1 MSPLFLSILTAV
13 LYAGIAFYCWGMK
26 WQSATTAGATRAAER
41 LAIVVPVL
49 LHGWL
54 LYRLVFTPAGF
65 NMGVTIAISLI
76 TWLTLILY
84 GVSSMRY
91 HLEALNPIVLPI
103 AAVGA
108 LLPVLIG
115 DTHLLP
121 YGGYALF
128 KAHFLTAF
136 LAYALFT
143 IAALHGV
150 VMALAEKRLHARELT
165 ALTALPPL
173 MTMERLLFQ
182 LIGTGFVLL
191 TITLAS
197 GMLFSEELFG
207 KPVSFAYFTQHKAVF
222 AILSWLIYAAL
233 LAGRRIYGWRGRTAL
248 IWSLSGFAALILAYV
263 GTKTVLEILLH
274 RVP

>member
-1 MSPLFLSILTAV
+1 MPGPFLFILTAL
-13 LYAGIAFYCWGMK
+13 LYAGLALYCGRMK
-26 WQSATTAGATRAAER
+26 WQTPAATAPATRTAER
-41 LAIVVPVL
+41 IAIVVPLL

-54 LYRLVFTPAGF
+54 LYGLIFTQAGF

-76 TWLTLILY
+76 TWITLLIY
-84 GVSSMRY
+84 MASSMRY
-91 HLEALNPIVLPI
+91 HLEALNPVVLPI

-108 LLPVLIG
+108 VLPILIP

-128 KAHFLTAF
+128 KAHLLTAF

-165 ALTALPPL
+165 ALTELPPL
-173 MTMERLLFQ
+173 MTMERLLFR
-182 LIGTGFVLL
+182 LIGAGFVLL

-197 GMLFSEELFG
+197 GILFSEELFG
-207 KPVSFAYFTQHKAVF
+207 KPASFTYFTQHKTVF

-248 IWSLSGFAALILAYV
+248 IWSLSGFVALILAYV
-263 GTKTVLEILLH
+263 GTKAVLEIVLH
-274 RVP
+274 RM

>member
-1 MSPLFLSILTAV
+1 MSSTFLSLLTAL
-13 LYAGIAFYCWGMK
+13 LYAGLALYCWRRK
-26 WQSATTAGATRAAER
+26 WKMPATVAAMPTLER
-41 LAIVVPVL
+41 MAMVLPVL

-54 LYRLVFTPAGF
+54 LYQLTFTAAGF
-65 NMGVTIAISLI
+65 NMGVTNAISVI
-76 TWLTLILY
+76 TWLTLVIY
-84 GVSSMRY
+84 GASSVRY

-108 LLPVLIG
+108 LLPTLLPDV
-115 DTHLLP
+115 HLLP

-128 KAHFLTAF
+128 KAHFVAAF

-165 ALTALPPL
+165 ALTELPPL

-182 LIGTGFVLL
+182 LIGAGFVLL
-191 TITLAS
+191 TLTLAS

-207 KPVSFAYFTQHKAVF
+207 KPVSFTHFTQHKAIF

-233 LAGRRIYGWRGRTAL
+233 LLGRRIYGWRGRTAL
-248 IWSLSGFAALILAYV
+248 VWSLSGFAALLLAYV
-263 GTKTVLEILLH
+263 GTKTVLEIVLH
-274 RVP
+274 RM